1 MTLEAQSVAVS
12 VPATCANLGPGYD
25 SLGLALDWRDEY
37 RARITEQPGVLVRV
51 VGEGEDT
58 VDRGAH
64 NLVVRALLRGL
75 AEMGESAPAGLELH
89 CTNRIPHGRGLGSSS
104 AAIVGGLGLARALV
118 VEESRR
124 LDDEALLALAIDIE
138 GHPDNVAPAVLG
150 GFCIGWVDESGGH
163 AVRLDPHDS
172 LMAVVAVPGTSLPT
186 EAARGLMPQEVPM
199 VDAVANLSRTALL
212 VEAIARSPRLLLAA
226 TADAIHQDRR
236 EAAYPAS
243 IALMRALREA
253 GFAAVISGAGPSVL
267 VLTVEPA
274 QTTAAVTA
282 AAGTGW
288 QVAPSVISDL
298 GLSSL

>member
-1 MTLEAQSVAVS
+1 
-12 VPATCANLGPGYD
+12 
-25 SLGLALDWRDEY
+25 
-37 RARITEQPGVLVRV
+37 
-51 VGEGEDT
+51 
-58 VDRGAH
+58 
-64 NLVVRALLRGL
+64 
-75 AEMGESAPAGLELH
+75 
-89 CTNRIPHGRGLGSSS
+89 
-104 AAIVGGLGLARALV
+104 
-118 VEESRR
+118 
-124 LDDEALLALAIDIE
+124 
-138 GHPDNVAPAVLG
+138 
-150 GFCIGWVDESGGH
+150 
-163 AVRLDPHDS
+163 
-172 LMAVVAVPGTSLPT
+172 
-186 EAARGLMPQEVPM
+186 M